1 MRKDFTHKAINRALS
16 LRMRHSN
23 VNISYVSDSL
33 IENRTRTLK
42 LLSNLE
48 KKASC

>member
-16 LRMRHSN
+16 LMRHSN
-23 VNISYVSDSL
+23 INISYVPDSL

-42 LLSNLE
+42 LLPNLE